1 MDEMELLEQ
10 FCAEQPPPDPRR
22 LQAARNQL
30 TRHIAPN
37 HPARTDTPTAPGR
50 RAEPRRQL
58 RYAPRTY
65 GLAAGIVTA
74 TVIGLTVTAAVM
86 TTGPA
91 RPSAGSGPGV
101 AANRASPGWQYFWLP
116 PHRPA

>member
-30 TRHIAPN
+30 TRQIAPN
-37 HPARTDTPTAPGR
+37 HPGRTGTPSAPGR
-50 RAEPRRQL
+50 RAGPPRQL
-58 RYAPRTY
+58 RYAPRSH
-65 GLAAGIVTA
+65 GLAAGIVAA
-74 TVIGLTVTAAVM
+74 TVIALTVTAAVV
-86 TTGPA
+86 TTGPG

-101 AANRASPGWQYFWLP
+101 AAKRASPAG
-116 PHRPA
+116 